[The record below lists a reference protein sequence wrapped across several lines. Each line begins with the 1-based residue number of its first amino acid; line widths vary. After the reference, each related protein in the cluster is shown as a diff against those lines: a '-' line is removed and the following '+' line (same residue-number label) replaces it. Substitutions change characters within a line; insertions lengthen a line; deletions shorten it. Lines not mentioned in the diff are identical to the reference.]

1 MKTGIRATSPAVVA
15 LGAELRAA
23 RLQARFGLRELA
35 KRAGLSPGHLTNWEA
50 GYRTP
55 PPDML
60 SFLLGLLKLPQA
72 EYTRLRD
79 LAASTHST
87 MHAVHLHAGSVRMM
101 HAYEQVATTI
111 AEWSP
116 TFLPTH
122 LQTRDYTWEMLEHTT
137 PPGASPESYFFD
149 LSTTPALAKAG
160 SATRKSIVGRRSL
173 RNPVIS
179 RETSIV
185 QHEHLLRTL
194 AREPQTIRLLT
205 AEQEDLPGFTIYT
218 RTDQRPTVA
227 LQHSHTTVYLTSEEA
242 VSDYADKLGHL
253 ADRALSPAET
263 KQYLTERIRELQTG
277 YR

>member
-1 MKTGIRATSPAVVA
+1 MKTGNRATSPAVVA

-35 KRAGLSPGHLTNWEA
+35 NRAGLSPGHLTNWEA

-87 MHAVHLHAGSVRMM
+87 MHAVHLRAGSTLML
-101 HAYEQVATTI
+101 HAYEQAATTI

-116 TFLPTH
+116 TLLPSH
-122 LQTRDYTWEMLEHTT
+122 LQTRAYTWEMLEHTT
-137 PPGASPESYFFD
+137 PPGGSPESRLFE
-149 LSTTPALAKAG
+149 LSAEPAPAKHG
-160 SATRKSIVGRRSL
+160 VATRKSIVSRRSL

-185 QHEHLLRTL
+185 QHEQLLRTL
-194 AREPQTIRLLT
+194 AREPQAIRLLA

-218 RTDQRPTVA
+218 TSGQSPTVA
-227 LQHSHTTVYLTSEEA
+227 LRHSHTTVYLTSEEA
-242 VSDYADKLGHL
+242 VADYVEKLAHL
-253 ADRALSPAET
+253 AGEALSSAET
-263 KQYLTERIRELQTG
+263 EAFLADGLRDLRA
-277 YR
+277 R